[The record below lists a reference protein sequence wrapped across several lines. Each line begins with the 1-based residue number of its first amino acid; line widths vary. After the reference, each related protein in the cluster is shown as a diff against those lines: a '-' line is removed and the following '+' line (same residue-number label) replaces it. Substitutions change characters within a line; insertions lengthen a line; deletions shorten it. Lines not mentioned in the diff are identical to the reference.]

1 MNYPKSELT
10 PKLGIVY
17 IQKPTFTVQI
27 DLNVSSDPIL
37 IWMQAHSFLLTD
49 ENSQIY
55 SQRLRVGNFDN
66 KLNGKSLPCIQMKLI
81 K

>member
-1 MNYPKSELT
+1 
-10 PKLGIVY
+10 
-17 IQKPTFTVQI
+17 
-27 DLNVSSDPIL
+27 
-37 IWMQAHSFLLTD
+37 MQAHSFSLTD